1 MKTPC
6 ATGELKCHDCNSPQR
21 ICGGVSTILRPM
33 RGIGETEVVLINEE
47 LGY

>member
-1 MKTPC
+1 MISSLFPLLVQVVED
-6 ATGELKCHDCNSPQR
+6 AAQR